1 MAERKTAM
9 VAHAIHGSS
18 LYQERARAALPL
30 LVRQAHAQQPIYYSD
45 LASELGMRNPRNL
58 NFVLGSIGQ
67 TMIDLSESWKD
78 EVPPIQALVIN
89 KATGLPGEG
98 VGLWLNERSFGAL
111 SNKQQRALVDAACL
125 SIYTY
130 PNWERV
136 LAELSLRAAPAI
148 TESVLKAACNFRA
161 CGESEA
167 HRSFKEFVA
176 TNPKTV
182 GLPKSAPAT
191 MEYCLPSGDRID
203 VLFEPPSEAVGVEV
217 KAALS
222 DAADITRGLFQCIK
236 YRAVLEAYLA
246 SRGERPN
253 ARAILALE
261 GLLPPALV
269 NLRNLLG
276 IEVFQHVRSR
286 QG

>member
-1 MAERKTAM
+1 MTSERKTAN
-9 VAHAIHGSS
+9 VAHSIHGSS

-30 LVRQAHAQQPIYYSD
+30 LVRQAHAHQPIFYSD

-67 TMIDLSESWKD
+67 TMMDLSKSSKE
-78 EVPPIQALVIN
+78 EVPPIQALVVN

-98 VGLWLNERSFGAL
+98 VGLWLQERSFGAL
-111 SNKQQRALVDAACL
+111 SKKQQRALVDAACL

-136 LAELSLRAAPAI
+136 LMELSHRAAPAI
-148 TESVLKAACNFRA
+148 PESVLKAACDFRGG
-161 CGESEA
+161 GESEA

-182 GLPKSAPAT
+182 GLSKLARST

-217 KAALS
+217 KAAVS
-222 DAADITRGLFQCIK
+222 DVADIARGLFQCIK

-246 SRGERPN
+246 SRGER
-253 ARAILALE
+253 AERALYF
-261 GLLPPALV
+261 G
-269 NLRNLLG
+269 
-276 IEVFQHVRSR
+276 S
-286 QG
+286 